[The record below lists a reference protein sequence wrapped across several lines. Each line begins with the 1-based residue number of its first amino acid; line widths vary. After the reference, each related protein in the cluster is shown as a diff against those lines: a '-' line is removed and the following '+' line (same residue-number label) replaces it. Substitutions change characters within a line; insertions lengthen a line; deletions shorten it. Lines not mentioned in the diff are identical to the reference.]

1 METRKYILPCQ
12 RCADQAGDTCRTP
25 KGKQAFE
32 SVRIEKL
39 KKKKIPVRQVL
50 HYALEKRMKDNDT
63 FNATTSSGSPLTYA
77 LNTLAKPP

>member
-39 KKKKIPVRQVL
+39 KKKTNSCK
-50 HYALEKRMKDNDT
+50 
-63 FNATTSSGSPLTYA
+63 TSSSLCIREK
-77 LNTLAKPP
+77 NER